1 MTVVDLK
8 REIASLE
15 PEAQDQLAAFIAH
28 LRHERDP
35 EYSRELERRL
45 DDRDAE
51 NWVRLED
58 LEAELGLQEPL
69 RNE

>member
-1 MTVVDLK
+1 MTVLDLK

-15 PEAQDQLAAFIAH
+15 PSAQDQLAAFLVR

-45 DDRDAE
+45 DDRNAK
-51 NWVRLED
+51 NWVPLEE
-58 LEAELGLQEPL
+58 LEAELRL
-69 RNE
+69 RESDEC